1 MIRMATADQ
10 ALELIL
16 QHGERD
22 VAPAETVPLA
32 LSEGRRLAV
41 PVLAAVSQPP
51 ADVSAMDGYAVR
63 FADMKVGARLTVTG
77 ESRAGKPFIAGINP
91 GQAVRIFTG
100 AHLPLGAD
108 HILIQEDA
116 TRNQEKD
123 PDKEKGGKVTVTV
136 TADQTSPSFVRRT
149 GQDFHAGDELVP
161 AGHVMTAGAIALAAA
176 GNVSSLSVRTPPRI
190 GVLSNGDEL
199 AEPGSEL
206 QTGQVVNSIAP
217 ALMTL
222 IRTWGATPI
231 DLGVARD
238 EEADV
243 RKRIATP
250 CDILVTI
257 GGASVGDYDV
267 VRNAFAAEGFEPVFE
282 KVAIKPGKPT
292 WFSQRGPQLVL
303 GLPGNPAAAMVTAH
317 LFLKPLIEVKMD
329 ALPPPHALMSAHT
342 QTDLP
347 KTGGREEFLRAVL
360 TIERDG
366 RASVRPADD
375 QDSSLLSPFLTANA
389 LIRRRVDS
397 APAERGTLVEVVWL

>member
-16 QHGERD
+16 QHGAKE
-22 VAPAETVPLA
+22 VSPAEITPLA
-32 LSEGRRLAV
+32 LCEGRRLAH
-41 PVLAAVSQPP
+41 PVIAAVSQPP
-51 ADVSAMDGYAVR
+51 ADVSAMDGYAVQY
-63 FADMKVGARLTVTG
+63 ADMAMGARLEVIG

-100 AHLPLGAD
+100 AYVPLGAD

-116 TRNQEKD
+116 TQD
-123 PDKEKGGKVTVTV
+123 GDKTVTI
-136 TADQTSPSFVRRT
+136 TANQTGPSSIRRK
-149 GQDFHAGDELVP
+149 GQDFQAGDELVP
-161 AGHVMTAGAIALAAA
+161 AGHVMTPGAIALAAA
-176 GNVSSLSVRTPPRI
+176 GNAAALSLRTPVRI
-190 GVLSNGDEL
+190 GVLANGDEL
-199 AEPGSEL
+199 MEPGSDI
-206 QTGQVVNSIAP
+206 QPGQIVNSISP
-217 ALMTL
+217 ALRSL
-222 IRTWGATPI
+222 IRRWGAEPV

-238 EEADV
+238 NEADV
-243 RKRIATP
+243 RKKIATP

-292 WFSQRGPQLVL
+292 WFSRRGSQLVL

-317 LFLKPLIEVKMD
+317 LFLKPLIDVRMD
-329 ALPPPHALMSAHT
+329 ALPPPQVLMTAQT
-342 QTDLP
+342 QTEIAR
-347 KTGGREEFLRAVL
+347 TGSREEFLRSVL

-366 RASVRPADD
+366 RASVRQADD

-389 LIRRRVDS
+389 LIRRRANS
-397 APAERGTLVEVVWL
+397 PAAERGALVEVIWL

>member
-1 MIRMATADQ
+1 MIRMATADE

-16 QHGERD
+16 QHGAKE
-22 VAPAETVPLA
+22 VSPAEIAPLA
-32 LSEGRRLAV
+32 LCEGRRLAH
-41 PVLAAVSQPP
+41 PVIAAVSQPP

-63 FADMKVGARLTVTG
+63 YADMAMGARLEVIG

-100 AHLPLGAD
+100 AYVPLGAD

-116 TRNQEKD
+116 AQD
-123 PDKEKGGKVTVTV
+123 GDKTVTI
-136 TADQTSPSFVRRT
+136 TADQTGPSSIRRK
-149 GQDFHAGDELVP
+149 GQDFQAGDELVP

-176 GNVSSLSVRTPPRI
+176 GNAATLSLRTPVRI
-190 GVLSNGDEL
+190 GVLANGDEL
-199 AEPGSEL
+199 VEPGSDL
-206 QTGQVVNSIAP
+206 QPGQIVNSISP
-217 ALMTL
+217 ALRSL
-222 IRTWGATPI
+222 IRRWGAEPL

-238 EEADV
+238 DQADV
-243 RKRIATP
+243 RRKIATP

-292 WFSQRGPQLVL
+292 WFSRRGSQLVL
-303 GLPGNPAAAMVTAH
+303 GLPGNPAAAMVAAH
-317 LFLKPLIEVKMD
+317 LFLKPLIDVRMD
-329 ALPPPHALMSAHT
+329 ALPPPQALMTAQT
-342 QTDLP
+342 QTEIAR
-347 KTGGREEFLRAVL
+347 TGSREEFLRSVL

-366 RASVRPADD
+366 RASVRQADD

-389 LIRRRVDS
+389 LIRRRPNS
-397 APAERGTLVEVVWL
+397 PAAERGALVEVIWL

>member
-1 MIRMATADQ
+1 MIRMATADE

-16 QHGERD
+16 QHGAKE
-22 VAPAETVPLA
+22 VSPAEIAPLA
-32 LSEGRRLAV
+32 LCEGRRLAH
-41 PVLAAVSQPP
+41 PVIAAVSQPP

-63 FADMKVGARLTVTG
+63 YADMAMGARLEVIG

-100 AHLPLGAD
+100 AYVPLGAD

-116 TRNQEKD
+116 AQD
-123 PDKEKGGKVTVTV
+123 GDKTVTI
-136 TADQTSPSFVRRT
+136 TADQTGPSSIRRK
-149 GQDFHAGDELVP
+149 GQDFQAGDELVP

-176 GNVSSLSVRTPPRI
+176 GNAATLSLRTPVRI
-190 GVLSNGDEL
+190 GVLANGDEL
-199 AEPGSEL
+199 VEPGSDL
-206 QTGQVVNSIAP
+206 QPGQIVNSISP
-217 ALMTL
+217 ALRSL
-222 IRTWGATPI
+222 IRRWGAEPV

-238 EEADV
+238 DEADV
-243 RKRIATP
+243 RRKIATP

-292 WFSQRGPQLVL
+292 WFSRRGSQLVL
-303 GLPGNPAAAMVTAH
+303 GLPGNPAAAMVAAH
-317 LFLKPLIEVKMD
+317 LFLKPLIDVRMD
-329 ALPPPHALMSAHT
+329 ALPSPQALMTAQT
-342 QTDLP
+342 QTEIAR
-347 KTGGREEFLRAVL
+347 TGSREEFLRSVL

-366 RASVRPADD
+366 RASVRQADD

-389 LIRRRVDS
+389 LIRRRPNS
-397 APAERGTLVEVVWL
+397 PAAERGALVEVIWL

>member
-1 MIRMATADQ
+1 MIRMATADE

-16 QHGERD
+16 QHGAKE
-22 VAPAETVPLA
+22 VSPAEIAPLA
-32 LSEGRRLAV
+32 LCEGRRLAH
-41 PVLAAVSQPP
+41 PVIAAVSQPP

-63 FADMKVGARLTVTG
+63 YADMAMGARLEVIG

-100 AHLPLGAD
+100 AYVPLGAD

-116 TRNQEKD
+116 AQD
-123 PDKEKGGKVTVTV
+123 GDKTVTI
-136 TADQTSPSFVRRT
+136 TADQTGPSSIRRK
-149 GQDFHAGDELVP
+149 GQDFQAGDELVP

-176 GNVSSLSVRTPPRI
+176 GNAATLSLRTPVRI
-190 GVLSNGDEL
+190 GVLANGDEL
-199 AEPGSEL
+199 VEPGSDL
-206 QTGQVVNSIAP
+206 QPGQIVNSISP
-217 ALMTL
+217 ALRSL
-222 IRTWGATPI
+222 IRRWGAEPV

-238 EEADV
+238 DEADV
-243 RKRIATP
+243 RRKIATP

-292 WFSQRGPQLVL
+292 WFSRRGSQLVL
-303 GLPGNPAAAMVTAH
+303 GLPGNPAAAMVAAH
-317 LFLKPLIEVKMD
+317 LFLKPLIDVRMD
-329 ALPPPHALMSAHT
+329 ALPPPQALMTAQT
-342 QTDLP
+342 QTEIAR
-347 KTGGREEFLRAVL
+347 TGSREEFLRSVL

-366 RASVRPADD
+366 RASVRQADD

-389 LIRRRVDS
+389 LIRRRPNS
-397 APAERGTLVEVVWL
+397 PAAERGALVEVIWL